1 MSYKVKLNIFEGP
14 FDLLVYLIES
24 AEMSIYDI
32 EISGITREYLAVIDE
47 MKELNIAVASEF
59 MVLAAEL
66 IDIKSKMI
74 LPRSSPDEAGL
85 SIEEDPR
92 ADLAKRLMEYK
103 RFKAASELLAEYE
116 EENLLVFE
124 KPKEDISA
132 FLNRP
137 DEYLSLGMEQFVEA
151 FRLFLEK
158 KQREEEVRKHYTYLE
173 RDRSNTEAKMA
184 FIRQAFMRR
193 GIKRLRMSE
202 LFEERGKYETIL
214 TFTSLLEMARQHEV
228 DMQQK
233 ESYGEIIVEDL
244 HDNA

>member
-32 EISGITREYLAVIDE
+32 EISEITKGYLAAIEE
-47 MKELNIAVASEF
+47 MRSLNIAVASEF

-74 LPRSSPDEAGL
+74 LPVQTQDESGL
-85 SIEEDPR
+85 SLEEDPR
-92 ADLAKRLMEYK
+92 ADLARRLIEYK
-103 RFKAASELLAEYE
+103 RFKAAAELLAEYE
-116 EENLLVFE
+116 EDNLLVFE

-173 RDRSNTEAKMA
+173 RDRSNTEAKIA
-184 FIRQAFMRR
+184 FIRQAFLRR
-193 GIKRLRMSE
+193 GSRRLRMSE
-202 LFEERGKYETIL
+202 LLEERGKYDTIL
-214 TFTSLLEMARQHEV
+214 TFTSLLEMTRQHEV
-228 DMQQK
+228 DMQQR
-233 ESYGEIIVEDL
+233 ELYGEIIVEAL
-244 HDNA
+244 NDNA